1 MDFGFSDAALATQRR
16 ATDFLTECVYPA
28 EKVFAEQ
35 LAARP
40 DGWGAPPVLEDLKSQ
55 ARERGLWNLF
65 LPHSPFG
72 GGLSNLEYA
81 PIAETTGRSP
91 HIAPEAMNCSA
102 PDTGNMEL

>member
-1 MDFGFSDAALATQRR
+1 MDFGFSDEALAIQRR

-28 EKVFAEQ
+28 EPVFAEQ

-40 DGWGAPPVLEDLKSQ
+40 DGWDAPPVVEELKKQ

-65 LPHSPFG
+65 LPHSSWG
-72 GGLSNLEYA
+72 AGLSNLEYA

-102 PDTGNMEL
+102 P